1 MAHAASEKVER
12 RNAESLGE
20 DSRNE
25 LAKLLSSL
33 RSELA
38 ILSRTHRQEAHNISG
53 FARAASHEATRAEP
67 DLQRL
72 KATVE
77 NLKSSAEEFE
87 ATHPGLVQIVAA
99 ITSTLAG
106 MGI

>member
-1 MAHAASEKVER
+1 MAHGASEKVER

-38 ILSRTHRQEAHNISG
+38 KLSRTHSQEAHNMSG

-72 KATVE
+72 KAAVE
-77 NLKSSAEEFE
+77 NLKSSAEKFE
-87 ATHPGLVQIVAA
+87 ATHPSLVQIVAA